1 MEEDVRNLLQAR
13 RYEAALERLLDVHQ
27 RKVFRMALAILRD
40 PGMAE
45 EITQEVFLKAWR
57 AFPSY
62 DGRAAPSTWLYTI
75 ARNACLSAARS
86 QSYRRTTPIEAVAE
100 PAAPNGAAPDLV
112 LEQALSRLPE
122 TARHV
127 ITLFYYEQR
136 SIKEVA
142 AMLDLPEGTVKSHLH
157 HARRA
162 LAKAMK

>member
-13 RYEAALERLLDVHQ
+13 KYEAALQRLLDGYQ
-27 RKVFRMALAILRD
+27 KKVFRMALAILRD
-40 PGMAE
+40 PGIAE

-62 DGRAAPSTWLYTI
+62 DGRAAPSTWLYAI
-75 ARNACLSAARS
+75 ARNACLSAARA
-86 QSYRRTTPIEAVAE
+86 QAYRRTTPLDAVAE
-100 PAAPNGAAPDLV
+100 PFVADAMTRDLE
-112 LEQALSRLPE
+112 LEQCLARLPE
-122 TARHV
+122 AARYV

-136 SIKEVA
+136 SIKDVA

-162 LAKAMK
+162 LAKMME